1 MPSLPKFLKRHKTS
15 KKAPKAEP
23 LHHDECKE
31 GLGNSHTH
39 AQEPSHPNNNV
50 PSAKS
55 YTEPPHHDNVKVQE
69 DLQPENTLTQESP
82 RATSG
87 GIDKLEDRPGKI
99 PEEKSSRPQ
108 PSPDNEMLRL
118 ALEKKY
124 TVHDNQSRYTAGAT
138 HNEAYGHGSVIGPSA
153 SNQDSKWSP
162 RYVSTTGLTPYSSAD
177 VQEDTLKELTH
188 LQTPT
193 DCLTHL
199 IDTYVTK
206 EADIH
211 KYLKQTMKTFPAYAA
226 ASEDLA
232 GYKALYGLGA
242 DGQTVGNTPNG
253 SEPATRKP
261 TLKEVRDTRLKR
273 FDTIKHPTD
282 EASPPVGQIVYSPTA
297 SGGASGQ
304 RIHR

>member
-23 LHHDECKE
+23 PHHDECKE
-31 GLGNSHTH
+31 GLGNAHTH
-39 AQEPSHPNNNV
+39 AQEPPHPSNNV

-55 YTEPPHHDNVKVQE
+55 YTEPPHDDHSKK
-69 DLQPENTLTQESP
+69 PEGPGLGNTLAQEPPQNLSD
-82 RATSG
+82 
-87 GIDKLEDRPGKI
+87 GINKFEDRPGEI
-99 PEEKSSRPQ
+99 PEEKSSPPL

-153 SNQDSKWSP
+153 SNQHISSIVPSP
-162 RYVSTTGLTPYSSAD
+162 
-177 VQEDTLKELTH
+177 
-188 LQTPT
+188 

-211 KYLKQTMKTFPAYAA
+211 KYLKQIMKTFPAYAA

-232 GYKALYGLGA
+232 EYKALYGLGA
-242 DGQTVGNTPNG
+242 NGQTVGNTPNG
-253 SEPATRKP
+253 SESATRKP

-282 EASPPVGQIVYSPTA
+282 DASPPVGQIVYSPTA

-304 RIHR
+304 RIHP

>member
-1 MPSLPKFLKRHKTS
+1 MPSFKFLKRHKTS

-23 LHHDECKE
+23 PYHDECKE
-31 GLGNSHTH
+31 GLGNAHTH
-39 AQEPSHPNNNV
+39 AQEPPRPSHDV

-55 YTEPPHHDNVKVQE
+55 PTEPPHVGDNVKE
-69 DLQPENTLTQESP
+69 DVGLENM
-82 RATSG
+82 RAREPPHADSG
-87 GIDKLEDRPGKI
+87 GIDKLEDRPEKSPG
-99 PEEKSSRPQ
+99 EKSSQPQ
-108 PSPDNEMLRL
+108 LSPDNEMLRL

-162 RYVSTTGLTPYSSAD
+162 RYVSTTSLTHYSSLDA
-177 VQEDTLKELTH
+177 QEDPLKELTH

-211 KYLKQTMKTFPAYAA
+211 KYLKQIMKTFPAYAE

-232 GYKALYGLGA
+232 EYKALYGLGA
-242 DGQTVGNTPNG
+242 NGQTVGNTPNG

-282 EASPPVGQIVYSPTA
+282 EASPPVGQTVYSPTA
-297 SGGASGQ
+297 SGGVSGQ